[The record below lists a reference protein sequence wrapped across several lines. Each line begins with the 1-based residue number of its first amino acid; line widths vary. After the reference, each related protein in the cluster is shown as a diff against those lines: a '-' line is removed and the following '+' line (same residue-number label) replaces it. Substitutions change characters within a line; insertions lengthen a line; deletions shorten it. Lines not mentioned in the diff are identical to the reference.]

1 MTPRQKELD
10 KIRKKRYR
18 DKKPEYGREAAKR
31 YYHANKEV
39 AAEKAKAWRLANKEY
54 VLVKQREDKRKRK
67 LEAIDYLGN
76 RCWSCNEQFHPAI
89 FEFHHLDPSTK
100 DRDPSK
106 MLSLS
111 WVRLSAELDKCALLC
126 ANCHR
131 LVHHKD
137 KY

>member
-1 MTPRQKELD
+1 MTPEQKELD

-18 DKKPEYGREAAKR
+18 NKRPELGRIAARK
-31 YYHANKEV
+31 YYHANKEE
-39 AAEKAKAWRLANKEY
+39 AAERAKAWRLANKEY

-111 WVRLSAELDKCALLC
+111 WARLTAELDKCALLC

-131 LVHHKD
+131 LLHHKD